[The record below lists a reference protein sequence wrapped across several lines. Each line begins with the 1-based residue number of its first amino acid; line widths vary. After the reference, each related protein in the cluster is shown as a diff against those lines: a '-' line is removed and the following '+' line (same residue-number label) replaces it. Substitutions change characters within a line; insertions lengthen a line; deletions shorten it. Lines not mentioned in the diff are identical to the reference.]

1 MEPVTIPRDVQYGKA
16 MICIFDIGDRSL
28 PAEFETASATLF
40 DELSCTSAH
49 ERNASHTG
57 DKDSPSGQ
65 LSGSNSSHFIFAT
78 LERIWGCSGKKKQF
92 H

>member
-1 MEPVTIPRDVQYGKA
+1 MYGKA
-16 MICIFDIGDRSL
+16 LLCIFDIGDRSL

-65 LSGSNSSHFIFAT
+65 LSGSISCHFLLST
-78 LERIWGCSGKKKQF
+78 LERVWGRSGKQKHF